1 MGSDLLHTGP
11 AVEARRGGDTSQ
23 SARYPSM
30 SVQIKE
36 KQSGLFFLSNLSQTK
51 TQEDLSQQS
60 KAATGKWL
68 TGNLERLLSKVFC
81 SFPDQTVQAPP
92 SAAGPDSLGTGLK
105 ACCLCLHQA
114 GDSPPSS
121 GEAFVW

>member
-11 AVEARRGGDTSQ
+11 AVEARRGRDTSQ

-60 KAATGKWL
+60 KAATGK
-68 TGNLERLLSKVFC
+68 
-81 SFPDQTVQAPP
+81 
-92 SAAGPDSLGTGLK
+92 
-105 ACCLCLHQA
+105 
-114 GDSPPSS
+114 
-121 GEAFVW
+121 